1 MTFWHFE
8 LLKEVDRETS
18 QISFEIEQ
26 MELFNE
32 IERKVPTL
40 EVYLKEVEAHRKF
53 EREREIYIEK
63 RKEMILKSN
72 DTDSDSKT
80 KLQPDLLHLGNQL
93 IQNADNHE
101 HLEIMPG
108 VNILIPTK
116 IDKLQK
122 FDQHID
128 IDLLKKIQHMK
139 EDMKEGGHDV
149 RGIKYINYYFFPVL
163 GPIVLVEKVIKRLQ
177 C

>member
-18 QISFEIEQ
+18 QINFEIEQ

-32 IERKVPTL
+32 IERKVPKL

-53 EREREIYIEK
+53 EREREIYIEEK
-63 RKEMILKSN
+63 RKEMILNEQNLN
-72 DTDSDSKT
+72 DTDST
-80 KLQPDLLHLGNQL
+80 NNKLPDLL
-93 IQNADNHE
+93 QNADNHE
-101 HLEIMPG
+101 HFEIMPG
-108 VNILIPTK
+108 VQILIPTK
-116 IDKLQK
+116 IDKLEK